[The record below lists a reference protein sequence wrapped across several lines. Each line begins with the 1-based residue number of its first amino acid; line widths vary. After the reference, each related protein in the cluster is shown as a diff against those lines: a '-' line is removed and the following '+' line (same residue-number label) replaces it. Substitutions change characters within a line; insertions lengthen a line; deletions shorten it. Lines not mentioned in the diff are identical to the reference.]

1 MSKLNIAIDGP
12 SGAGKSTIAKILA
25 NKLQYNYLDTGSMY
39 RAIAYRVNGKN
50 VAMDDEK
57 KIREI
62 LKDTVLNVNDGQ
74 ITLDGKVLNNEIRTN
89 QMSLFASDISKLQIV
104 RDYLVSQQQEIAS
117 SKGYIL
123 DGRDITTVVLPNA
136 EVKIYLTA
144 SMEVRAQ
151 RRHRQNIEKNIA
163 SDLNKIIEDIE
174 KRDFQDMNRANSP
187 LKKTDD
193 SLLVDTTDL
202 TIDEV
207 VDVIYKQVL
216 KVSK

>member
-39 RAIAYRVNGKN
+39 RAIAYKVNGKN
-50 VAMDDEK
+50 VAMDDEE